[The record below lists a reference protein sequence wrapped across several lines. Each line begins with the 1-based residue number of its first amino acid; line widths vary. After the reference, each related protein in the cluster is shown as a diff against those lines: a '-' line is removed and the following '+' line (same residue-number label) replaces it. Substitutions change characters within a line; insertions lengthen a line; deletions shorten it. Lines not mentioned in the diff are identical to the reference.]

1 LQEVHR
7 FWKTQHL
14 RVVEGRAWKARKVS
28 EGVRVDKLR
37 RDSSFVIPGRR
48 TQEKVR
54 TEEALERKKSS
65 RRRINGQGS
74 QGDSRNPAD
83 RQIWEKLRGI

>member
-1 LQEVHR
+1 V
-7 FWKTQHL
+7 
-14 RVVEGRAWKARKVS
+14 RKVS

-37 RDSSFVIPGRR
+37 RDSSFVILWRR

-54 TEEALERKKSS
+54 TGRSFERKKSS

-74 QGDSRNPAD
+74 QEEIREIPLTVRSWRSCEGFSP
-83 RQIWEKLRGI
+83 